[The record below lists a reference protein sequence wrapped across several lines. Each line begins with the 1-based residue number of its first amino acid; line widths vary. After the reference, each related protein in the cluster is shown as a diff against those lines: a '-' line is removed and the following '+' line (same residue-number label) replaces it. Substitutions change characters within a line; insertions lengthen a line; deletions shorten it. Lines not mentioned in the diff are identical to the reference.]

1 MTDTKRGPL
10 FLILFAALMAG
21 AGNGI
26 SLVAFPWLV
35 LQRNGSALD
44 ASIVAMAGT
53 LPLLAATL
61 IAGAA
66 VDYLGRRRVS
76 MISDALSALSVAA
89 VPLLA
94 LTFGVHAI
102 NVAVLAGL
110 AALGA
115 FFDPA
120 GMTARETMLPEAAT
134 RAGWTL
140 DHANSVYEAIFN
152 LAYIVGP
159 GIGGL
164 LIATL
169 GGVNTMWVTA
179 SAFGLSIVAIAVLR
193 LEGAGKPDRTA
204 LPDGVWAGIM
214 EGLRFVWNN
223 KVLRTLAFV
232 DLAATGLYMPME
244 SVLFPKYF
252 TDRNEPAQLGWVLM
266 ALSVGGLIG
275 ALGYALLSKYSS
287 KRAIMLTA
295 VLTLGVAMTIIA
307 FLPPLPLI
315 LVLCAVVGSGLRADR
330 ADLQLRDADPRAAAS
345 AWPRRRRHGVAGLR
359 GRTARVDRGRP
370 ARRLR
375 RPACDVPGVVPADAG
390 AGHRRRLLAGVAR
403 VGSLTGVGRAKYCPP
418 QQVTSTPAPQLL
430 WRRTFRPC
438 GLRAP
443 GGAAWPPR
451 TSRRSPRAPRPTARG
466 RRACARPR
474 L

>member
-1 MTDTKRGPL
+1 MTNTKRGPL
-10 FLILFAALMAG
+10 YLILFGALMAG

-26 SLVAFPWLV
+26 TLVAFPWLV
-35 LQRNGSALD
+35 LQRNGSAIE
-44 ASIVAMAGT
+44 ASVVAMAGT

-76 MISDALSALSVAA
+76 MIADTLSAVSVAA
-89 VPLLA
+89 VPVLT
-94 LTFGVHAI
+94 LTFGVDVI
-102 NVAVLAGL
+102 NVAVLAAL

-120 GMTARETMLPEAAT
+120 GMTARETMLPEAAG

-140 DHANSVYEAIFN
+140 DRANSIYEAIFN

-179 SAFGLSIVAIAVLR
+179 SAFGLSIIAISMLK
-193 LEGAGKPDRTA
+193 LEGTGKPDRDS
-204 LPDGVWAGIM
+204 LPENVWAGIV
-214 EGLRFVWNN
+214 EGLRFVWHSP
-223 KVLRTLAFV
+223 VLRALAIV

-252 TDRNEPAQLGWVLM
+252 TDRDEPAQLGWVLM

-275 ALGYALLSKYSS
+275 ALGYAVLSKYMS
-287 KRAIMLTA
+287 RRTTMLTA
-295 VLTLGVAMTIIA
+295 VITLGVAMTVIA

-315 LVLCAVVGSGLRADR
+315 LVLCAVVGLVYGPIAPIYNYVMQTRA
-330 ADLQLRDADPRAAAS
+330 PT
-345 AWPRRRRHGVAGLR
+345 HLR
-359 GRTARVDRGRP
+359 GRV
-370 ARRLR
+370 
-375 RPACDVPGVVPADAG
+375 VGVMGSLAYAAGPLGLILAGPLADAAGLHATFLALSLPMLVLG
-390 AGHRRRLLAGVAR
+390 AVAVFLPALR
-403 VGSLTGVGRAKYCPP
+403 DLDRPP
-418 QQVTSTPAPQLL
+418 AQ
-430 WRRTFRPC
+430 
-438 GLRAP
+438 
-443 GGAAWPPR
+443 PP
-451 TSRRSPRAPRPTARG
+451 PD
-466 RRACARPR
+466 
-474 L
+474 

>member
-1 MTDTKRGPL
+1 MSRRGPL
-10 FLILFAALMAG
+10 LLILFAALMAG

-26 SLVAFPWLV
+26 SMVAFPWLV
-35 LQRNGSALD
+35 LQHTGSALD
-44 ASIVAMAGT
+44 ASVVAMAGT

-66 VDYLGRRRVS
+66 VDFLGRRRVS
-76 MISDALSALSVAA
+76 MISDALSALSVAT
-89 VPLLA
+89 VPVLA
-94 LTFGVHAI
+94 LLFGAQAV

-120 GMTARETMLPEAAT
+120 GMTARETMLPEAAQ

-140 DHANSVYEAIFN
+140 DHANSFYEAAFN

-169 GGVNTMWVTA
+169 GGINTMWVTA
-179 SAFGLSIVAIAVLR
+179 GAFMLSIVAIAVLR
-193 LEGAGKPDRTA
+193 LEGAGTPDPSAR
-204 LPDGVWAGIM
+204 DGSVWAGIV
-214 EGLRFVWNN
+214 EGLRFVWRHR
-223 KVLRTLAFV
+223 VLRTLAFV

-266 ALSVGGLIG
+266 ALSIGGLVG
-275 ALGYALLSKYSS
+275 ALGYAVLS
-287 KRAIMLTA
+287 RFTRRRTVMMTA

-315 LVLCAVVGSGLRADR
+315 LVLCAVVGFVYGPIAPIYNYVMQTQ
-330 ADLQLRDADPRAAAS
+330 AP
-345 AWPRRRRHGVAGLR
+345 PHLR
-359 GRTARVDRGRP
+359 GRVVGVMGSLAYAAGPLGLVVAGPLADSAGLHATFLALSLPMLVLGVATVFLRPLRELDRGP
-370 ARRLR
+370 HAEQN
-375 RPACDVPGVVPADAG
+375 
-390 AGHRRRLLAGVAR
+390 
-403 VGSLTGVGRAKYCPP
+403 S
-418 QQVTSTPAPQLL
+418 
-430 WRRTFRPC
+430 
-438 GLRAP
+438 
-443 GGAAWPPR
+443 
-451 TSRRSPRAPRPTARG
+451 
-466 RRACARPR
+466 
-474 L
+474 

>member
-1 MTDTKRGPL
+1 MNNSKRGPL
-10 FLILFAALMAG
+10 YLILFAALMAG

-35 LQRNGSALD
+35 LQRNGSALE
-44 ASIVAMAGT
+44 ASVVAMAGT
-53 LPLLAATL
+53 LPLLVATL

-89 VPLLA
+89 VPVLA
-94 LTFGVHAI
+94 LTFGLHAI

-179 SAFGLSIVAIAVLR
+179 SAFGFSIVAIAVLR
-193 LEGAGKPDRTA
+193 LEGAGKPDRAA
-204 LPDGVWAGIM
+204 LPDGVWAGIL
-214 EGLRFVWNN
+214 EGLRFVWHN

-252 TDRNEPAQLGWVLM
+252 TDRNEPSQLGWVLM
-266 ALSVGGLIG
+266 ALSIGGLVG
-275 ALGYALLSKYSS
+275 ALGYAVLSKYMSR
-287 KRAIMLTA
+287 RATMLTA
-295 VLTLGVAMTIIA
+295 VLTLGIAMTVIA

-315 LVLCAVVGSGLRADR
+315 LVLCAVVGLVYGPIAPIYNYVMQTRAP
-330 ADLQLRDADPRAAAS
+330 Q
-345 AWPRRRRHGVAGLR
+345 HLR
-359 GRTARVDRGRP
+359 GRV
-370 ARRLR
+370 
-375 RPACDVPGVVPADAG
+375 VGVM
-390 AGHRRRLLAGVAR
+390 
-403 VGSLTGVGRAKYCPP
+403 GSLAYAAGPLGLIVAGPLADSAGLHATFLALSVPMLVLGLAAIFLPALRDLDRPP
-418 QQVTSTPAPQLL
+418 AEP
-430 WRRTFRPC
+430 
-438 GLRAP
+438 
-443 GGAAWPPR
+443 
-451 TSRRSPRAPRPTARG
+451 
-466 RRACARPR
+466 
-474 L
+474 

>member
-1 MTDTKRGPL
+1 MRNSRRGPL
-10 FLILFAALMAG
+10 LLILFAALMAG

-35 LQRNGSALD
+35 LQRNGSALE

-89 VPLLA
+89 VPVLA
-94 LTFGVHAI
+94 LTAGVQAV
-102 NVAVLAGL
+102 NVAVLAVL

-120 GMTARETMLPEAAT
+120 GMTARETMLPEAAA
-134 RAGWTL
+134 RARWTL
-140 DHANSVYEAIFN
+140 DHANSVYEAVFN
-152 LAYIVGP
+152 LAYIIGP

-179 SAFGLSIVAIAVLR
+179 GAFGLSIVAIALLR
-193 LEGAGKPDRTA
+193 LEGTGKPDRDS
-204 LPDGVWAGIM
+204 LPGGVWAGIL
-214 EGLRFVWNN
+214 EGLRFVWHN

-266 ALSVGGLIG
+266 ALSIGGLVG
-275 ALGYALLSKYSS
+275 ALGYAVLSRHMSR
-287 KRAIMLTA
+287 RATMLTA
-295 VLTLGVAMTIIA
+295 VLTLGVAMTVIA

-315 LVLCAVVGSGLRADR
+315 LVLSAIVGLVYGPIAPIYNYVMQTRAP
-330 ADLQLRDADPRAAAS
+330 Q
-345 AWPRRRRHGVAGLR
+345 HLR
-359 GRTARVDRGRP
+359 GRVVGVMGSLAYAAGPLGLIIAGPLADSSGLHVTFLALSLP
-370 ARRLR
+370 MLLL
-375 RPACDVPGVVPADAG
+375 GVVAIFLPALRELD
-390 AGHRRRLLAGVAR
+390 RD
-403 VGSLTGVGRAKYCPP
+403 
-418 QQVTSTPAPQLL
+418 
-430 WRRTFRPC
+430 RT
-438 GLRAP
+438 
-443 GGAAWPPR
+443 
-451 TSRRSPRAPRPTARG
+451 
-466 RRACARPR
+466 
-474 L
+474 

>member
-1 MTDTKRGPL
+1 MSRRGPL
-10 FLILFAALMAG
+10 LLILFAALMAG

-35 LQRNGSALD
+35 LQRTGSALD
-44 ASIVAMAGT
+44 ASVVAMAGT

-66 VDYLGRRRVS
+66 VDFLGRRRVS

-89 VPLLA
+89 VPVLA
-94 LTFGVHAI
+94 LLFGVQTI

-115 FFDPA
+115 LFDPA
-120 GMTARETMLPEAAT
+120 GMTARETMLPEAAQ

-140 DHANSVYEAIFN
+140 DHANSFYEAVFN

-169 GGVNTMWVTA
+169 GGINTMWVTA
-179 SAFGLSIVAIAVLR
+179 GAFVLSIAAVAVLR
-193 LEGAGKPDRTA
+193 LEGAGAPDASAREG
-204 LPDGVWAGIM
+204 GVWAGIV
-214 EGLRFVWNN
+214 EGLRFVWRHR
-223 KVLRTLAFV
+223 VLRTLAFV

-266 ALSVGGLIG
+266 ALSIGGLVG
-275 ALGYALLSKYSS
+275 ALSYAVLS
-287 KRAIMLTA
+287 RFTRRRTVMMVA

-315 LVLCAVVGSGLRADR
+315 LVLCAVVGFVYGPIAPIYNYVMQTQ
-330 ADLQLRDADPRAAAS
+330 AP
-345 AWPRRRRHGVAGLR
+345 PHLR
-359 GRTARVDRGRP
+359 GRV
-370 ARRLR
+370 
-375 RPACDVPGVVPADAG
+375 VGVMGSLAYAAGPVGLIVAGPLADSAG
-390 AGHRRRLLAGVAR
+390 LHATFLALSLPMLALGVATLFLR
-403 VGSLTGVGRAKYCPP
+403 PLRELDPGS
-418 QQVTSTPAPQLL
+418 Q
-430 WRRTFRPC
+430 
-438 GLRAP
+438 P
-443 GGAAWPPR
+443 GQ
-451 TSRRSPRAPRPTARG
+451 SS
-466 RRACARPR
+466 
-474 L
+474 

>member
-1 MTDTKRGPL
+1 MTNGKRGPL

-35 LQRNGSALD
+35 LQRNGSALE
-44 ASIVAMAGT
+44 ASVVAMAGT
-53 LPLLAATL
+53 LPLLVATL

-66 VDYLGRRRVS
+66 VDYIGRRRVS
-76 MISDALSALSVAA
+76 MISDVLSALSVAA

-94 LTFGVHAI
+94 LTFGVHVV
-102 NVAVLAGL
+102 NVAVLAAL

-140 DHANSVYEAIFN
+140 DHANSVYEAVFN
-152 LAYIVGP
+152 LSYIVGP

-169 GGVNTMWVTA
+169 GGINTMWVTA
-179 SAFGLSIVAIAVLR
+179 SAFGFSIVAVAVLR
-193 LEGAGKPDRTA
+193 LEGAGQPDRSA
-204 LPDGVWAGIM
+204 LPDRVWSGIV

-252 TDRNEPAQLGWVLM
+252 SDRNEPAQLGWVLM
-266 ALSVGGLIG
+266 ALSIGGLVG
-275 ALGYALLSKYSS
+275 ALGYAVLSKYMSR
-287 KRAIMLTA
+287 RAVMLTA
-295 VLTLGVAMTIIA
+295 VLTLGIAMTVIA

-315 LVLCAVVGSGLRADR
+315 LALSAVVGLVYGPIAPIYNYVMQTRAP
-330 ADLQLRDADPRAAAS
+330 Q
-345 AWPRRRRHGVAGLR
+345 HLR
-359 GRTARVDRGRP
+359 GRVVGVMGSLAYAAGPLGLIVAGPLADSAGLHATFLALSLPMLV
-370 ARRLR
+370 L
-375 RPACDVPGVVPADAG
+375 GVVAVFLPA
-390 AGHRRRLLAGVAR
+390 
-403 VGSLTGVGRAKYCPP
+403 
-418 QQVTSTPAPQLL
+418 
-430 WRRTFRPC
+430 
-438 GLRAP
+438 LRELD
-443 GGAAWPPR
+443 
-451 TSRRSPRAPRPTARG
+451 SPRDAERDSDG
-466 RRACARPR
+466 RSAV
-474 L
+474 